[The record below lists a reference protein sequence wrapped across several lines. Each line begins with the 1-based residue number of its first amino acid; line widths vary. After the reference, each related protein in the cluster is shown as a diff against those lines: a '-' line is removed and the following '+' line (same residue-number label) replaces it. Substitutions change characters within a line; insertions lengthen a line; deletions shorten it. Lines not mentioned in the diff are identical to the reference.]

1 MQRYLSLDS
10 RVEAHAAEPQQL
22 DAVGPRDPE
31 DEFVSPL
38 QGFVGPVG
46 SEHCPAALQTLRAGQ
61 RERAVAMLTAR
72 EQARKLWCHW
82 QWPGDDVGWTVEG
95 MVPLRQ
101 WWGWWPGPG
110 VARGDKY

>member
-1 MQRYLSLDS
+1 MTQQN
-10 RVEAHAAEPQQL
+10 PQQL
-22 DAVGPRDPE
+22 AEVDAVGPRDPE

-72 EQARKLWCHW
+72 EQARKLW
-82 QWPGDDVGWTVEG
+82 WPGDDVGWTVEG

-101 WWGWWPGPG
+101 WGASSLS
-110 VARGDKY
+110 VADIAGGYLAGGCYMRF